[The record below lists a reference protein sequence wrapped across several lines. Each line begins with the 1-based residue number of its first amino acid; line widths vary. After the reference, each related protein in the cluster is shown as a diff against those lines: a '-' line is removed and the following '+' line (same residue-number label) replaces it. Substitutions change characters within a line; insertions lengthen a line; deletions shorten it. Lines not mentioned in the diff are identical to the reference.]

1 MWEVQKGK
9 QLIVEDGGEVNVDEA
24 LLIGP
29 G

>member
-1 MWEVQKGK
+1 MWEVQKGT
-9 QLIVEDGGEVNVDEA
+9 QLIFEDGDEVNVDEA